1 MMKNYRLSI
10 EEAPDSEDVRVL
22 ANGLTAH
29 ALPHTGAPGFRPIAV
44 FVRDDG
50 GEIAG
55 GVWGQINWNW
65 LSIGLVWLTEALRG
79 EGYGR
84 RLIEEIERVGRERGC
99 RCAHLDTFSYQ
110 ARPFY
115 ERLGYEV
122 FAELE
127 DYPPGHRRYFMK
139 KILL

>member
-1 MMKNYRLSI
+1 MNKEYKLSI
-10 EEAPDSEDVRVL
+10 EETPDAEDVRVL
-22 ANGLTAH
+22 AGGLTAH

-44 FVRDDG
+44 FLRDEA

-65 LSIGLVWLTEALRG
+65 LSIGLVWLSEPLRG

-84 RLIEEIERVGRERGC
+84 RLIDEIERIGRERGC
-99 RCAHLDTFSYQ
+99 RYAHLDTFSYQ

-127 DYPPGHRRYFMK
+127 DYPPRHRRYFMK
-139 KILL
+139 KSLH